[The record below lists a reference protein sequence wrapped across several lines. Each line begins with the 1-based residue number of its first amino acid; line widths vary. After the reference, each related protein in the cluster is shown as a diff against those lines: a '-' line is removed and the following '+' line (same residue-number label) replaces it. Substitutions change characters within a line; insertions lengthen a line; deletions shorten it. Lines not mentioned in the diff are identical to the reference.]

1 MFATTDGIEGL
12 VVARDHQVTVGDIR
26 VQDLTV
32 GVGLRGDTAE
42 GKDKFVV
49 HLIELLLINLEPSYH
64 SNYYLFGS
72 QVTMVMFNPLVVLIH
87 AHHLGG
93 DIDDAAVHQCLTGR
107 DTLAI
112 E

>member
-1 MFATTDGIEGL
+1 
-12 VVARDHQVTVGDIR
+12 
-26 VQDLTV
+26 
-32 GVGLRGDTAE
+32 
-42 GKDKFVV
+42 
-49 HLIELLLINLEPSYH
+49 
-64 SNYYLFGS
+64 
-72 QVTMVMFNPLVVLIH
+72 MVMFNPLVVLIH